1 MLSNNL
7 RKFFFLVFHFVTFRI
22 KITPLD
28 NLFPVKLQI
37 KINFISQKINIC
49 VARHESLTATEAV

>member
-1 MLSNNL
+1 MFLYNL

-37 KINFISQKINIC
+37 KINFISKINIF